1 MIHGHYGVMNPYS
14 EDLRKKIVEALRRGT
29 ANSEAAR
36 SFGVSLSSVKRYA
49 RMAEEGRPLAL
60 KKRPGSRPKMDE
72 GAKRLL
78 ESDMEERPAATLPQ
92 GPDLPKVVHVAA
104 SSWPDSG
111 GIARYVHTLAAARR
125 AGTST
130 VLTTTNH
137 NRILLE
143 CRDGVPIVRLPT
155 RAVVHSAPTGNLPR
169 GFIAWMRQLSSASD
183 IIHAHLPFPALLAC
197 APLLHISTPLVVT
210 YHNEIQGNVHVPR
223 LIRAGHDLLLRCF
236 LARASAVIVAT
247 ADYARFCPTLA
258 HLQHKVRVVPYGL
271 EADAYAA
278 SQQITSRADDLLLF
292 VGRLSYY
299 KGCDVL
305 LRALARVADVRLD
318 IVGEGP
324 ERNALQRLANQLGLA
339 DRVTWRGH
347 VPDAELST
355 LYSSVAALVLP
366 STGPSESFGL
376 VQLEA
381 HACGTPV
388 ISSNLP
394 GVRVVNPD
402 GITGLQVRPGDV
414 DDLSRTI
421 RRLLN
426 DQRLRTRLGER
437 AFHHVR
443 QRFSMRQMLD
453 GVEAVYRDIK
463 SQGH

>member
-1 MIHGHYGVMNPYS
+1 MCPNV
-14 EDLRKKIVEALRRGT
+14 
-29 ANSEAAR
+29 
-36 SFGVSLSSVKRYA
+36 
-49 RMAEEGRPLAL
+49 
-60 KKRPGSRPKMDE
+60 
-72 GAKRLL
+72 
-78 ESDMEERPAATLPQ
+78 
-92 GPDLPKVVHVAA
+92 PKVVHVTS

-111 GIARYVHTLAAARR
+111 GIARHVHSLAAARCG
-125 AGTST
+125 GTSM
-130 VLTTTNH
+130 VLTSTHHKRT
-137 NRILLE
+137 ILE
-143 CRDGVPIVRLPT
+143 CRNGVPIVRLPT
-155 RAVVHSAPTGNLPR
+155 RAIVYSAPTGNLPR
-169 GFIAWMRQLSSASD
+169 GFIAWMRQLSSASE
-183 IIHAHLPFPALLAC
+183 IIHAHLPFPTLLAC
-197 APLLHISTPLVVT
+197 APLLHTSTPLVVS
-210 YHNEIQGNVHVPR
+210 YHNEIQASVHVPR
-223 LIRAGHDLLLRCF
+223 LIRAGHDLLLRYF

-247 ADYARFCPTLA
+247 GDYARSCPSLA
-258 HLQHKVRVVPYGL
+258 PLQHKVRVVPYGL
-271 EADAYAA
+271 EADTFAA
-278 SQQITSRADDLLLF
+278 SQQKTSRADDLLLF
-292 VGRLSYY
+292 VGRLAYY

-324 ERNALQRLANQLGLA
+324 ERNALQRLANQLGLT

-355 LYSSVAALVLP
+355 MYSSAAALVLP
-366 STGPSESFGL
+366 STGLSESFGI

-402 GITGLQVRPGDV
+402 GITGLHVRPGDV

-443 QRFSMRQMLD
+443 ERFGMRQMLD
-453 GVEAVYRDIK
+453 GVEAVYREVL
-463 SQGH
+463 SQGQ